1 MSSFFEGEIKMEL
14 TINNKVYQFGF
25 NIGFL
30 RNINKTI
37 TVDVDGMDGVK
48 RNVGLRYSVGLLLD
62 GDLETLVDVLD
73 LANKGQSTRLTK
85 QAIEEFIDNTDTDVD
100 EVFDNVIEGLKQ
112 ANATKKATL
121 ATIKA
126 IEKAQ
131 EQQEEK

>member
-85 QAIEEFIDNTDTDVD
+85 KAIEEFIDNTDTDVD

-121 ATIKA
+121 ATIEA

>member
-1 MSSFFEGEIKMEL
+1 MEL
-14 TINNKVYQFGF
+14 TINGNVYQFSF

-62 GDLETLVDVLD
+62 GDLETLVDVLE
-73 LANKGQSTRLTK
+73 LANKGQNPRLTK
-85 QAIEEFIDNTDTDVD
+85 KAIEDYIDNADTDVD
-100 EVFDNVIEGLKQ
+100 EVFDGVIEGLKQ
-112 ANATKKATL
+112 ANATKNATL
-121 ATIKA
+121 ATIEA

-131 EQQEEK
+131 AEQETK

>member
-1 MSSFFEGEIKMEL
+1 MEL
-14 TINNKVYQFGF
+14 TINGNVYQFSC

-62 GDLETLVDVLD
+62 GDLETLVDVLE
-73 LANKGQSTRLTK
+73 LANKGQNPRLTK
-85 QAIEEFIDNTDTDVD
+85 KAIEDYIDNSDTDVD
-100 EVFDNVIEGLKQ
+100 KVFYGVIEGLKQ

-121 ATIKA
+121 ATIEA

-131 EQQEEK
+131 AEQETK

>member
-1 MSSFFEGEIKMEL
+1 MEL
-14 TINNKVYQFGF
+14 TINGNVYQFSF

-62 GDLETLVDVLD
+62 GDLETLVDVLE

-85 QAIEEFIDNTDTDVD
+85 KAIEDYIDNADTDVD
-100 EVFDNVIEGLKQ
+100 EVFDSVIEGLKQ

-126 IEKAQ
+126 IKKAQ
-131 EQQEEK
+131 AEQETE

>member
-1 MSSFFEGEIKMEL
+1 MEL
-14 TINNKVYQFGF
+14 TINNNVYQFSF

-62 GDLETLVDVLD
+62 GDLETLVDVLEM
-73 LANKGQSTRLTK
+73 ANKGQSTRLTK
-85 QAIEEFIDNTDTDVD
+85 KAIEEFIDNTDTDVD
-100 EVFDNVIEGLKQ
+100 EVFDGVIEGLKQ

-121 ATIKA
+121 ATIEA

-131 EQQEEK
+131 AEQETK

>member
-1 MSSFFEGEIKMEL
+1 MEL
-14 TINNKVYQFGF
+14 TINGNVYQFSF

-30 RNINKTI
+30 RNINKTVA
-37 TVDVDGMDGVK
+37 VDVDGMDGVK

-62 GDLETLVDVLD
+62 GDLETLVDVLE

-85 QAIEEFIDNTDTDVD
+85 KAIEDYIDNADTDVD
-100 EVFDNVIEGLKQ
+100 EVFDGVIEGLKQ

-126 IEKAQ
+126 IKKAQ
-131 EQQEEK
+131 AEQETE

>member
-1 MSSFFEGEIKMEL
+1 MEL

-85 QAIEEFIDNTDTDVD
+85 KAIEEFIDNTDTDVD

-112 ANATKKATL
+112 ANATKKPTL
-121 ATIKA
+121 ATIEA

>member
-1 MSSFFEGEIKMEL
+1 MEL
-14 TINNKVYQFGF
+14 TINNNVYQFSF

-62 GDLETLVDVLD
+62 GDLETLVDVLE

-85 QAIEEFIDNTDTDVD
+85 KAIEDYIDNADTDVD
-100 EVFDNVIEGLKQ
+100 EVFDSVIEGLKQ

-126 IEKAQ
+126 IKKAQ
-131 EQQEEK
+131 AEQETE

>member
-1 MSSFFEGEIKMEL
+1 MEL

-121 ATIKA
+121 ATIEA

>member
-1 MSSFFEGEIKMEL
+1 MEL

-37 TVDVDGMDGVK
+37 TVDVNGMDGVK

-62 GDLETLVDVLD
+62 GDLEKLVDVLD

-85 QAIEEFIDNTDTDVD
+85 KEIEEFIDNTDTDVD

-121 ATIKA
+121 ATIEA

>member
-1 MSSFFEGEIKMEL
+1 MEL
-14 TINNKVYQFGF
+14 TINGNVYQFSF

-30 RNINKTI
+30 RLINKTI

-62 GDLETLVDVLD
+62 GDLETLVDVLE
-73 LANKGQSTRLTK
+73 LANKGQNPRLTK
-85 QAIEEFIDNTDTDVD
+85 KAIEDYIDDHETNVD
-100 EVFDNVIEGLKQ
+100 EVFDGVIEGLEQ

-121 ATIKA
+121 ATIEA

-131 EQQEEK
+131 EEQETK

>member
-1 MSSFFEGEIKMEL
+1 MEL
-14 TINNKVYQFGF
+14 TINGNVYQFSF

-62 GDLETLVDVLD
+62 GDLETLVDVLE

-85 QAIEEFIDNTDTDVD
+85 KAIEEFIDNTDTDVD
-100 EVFDNVIEGLKQ
+100 EVFDSVIEGLKQ

-121 ATIKA
+121 ATIEA

-131 EQQEEK
+131 AEQETK

>member
-1 MSSFFEGEIKMEL
+1 MEL
-14 TINNKVYQFGF
+14 TINDNVCQFSF

-30 RNINKTI
+30 RNINKTVA
-37 TVDVDGMDGVK
+37 VDVDGMDGVK

-62 GDLETLVDVLD
+62 GDLETLVDVLE

-85 QAIEEFIDNTDTDVD
+85 KAIEDYIDNADTDVD
-100 EVFDNVIEGLKQ
+100 EVFDSVIEGLKQ

-121 ATIKA
+121 ATIEA

-131 EQQEEK
+131 AEQETK

>member
-1 MSSFFEGEIKMEL
+1 MEL
-14 TINNKVYQFGF
+14 TINGSVYQFSF

-30 RNINKTI
+30 RNINKTT

-62 GDLETLVDVLD
+62 GDLETLVDVLE

-85 QAIEEFIDNTDTDVD
+85 KAIEDYIDNADTDVD
-100 EVFDNVIEGLKQ
+100 EVFDSVIEGLKQ

-121 ATIKA
+121 ATIEA

-131 EQQEEK
+131 AEQETK

>member
-1 MSSFFEGEIKMEL
+1 MEL
-14 TINNKVYQFGF
+14 TINGNVYPFSF

-73 LANKGQSTRLTK
+73 LANKGQNPRLTK
-85 QAIEEFIDNTDTDVD
+85 KAIEDYIDNTDTDVD
-100 EVFDNVIEGLKQ
+100 EVFDGVIEGLKQ

-121 ATIKA
+121 ATIEA
-126 IEKAQ
+126 IDKAQ
-131 EQQEEK
+131 AEQKTK

>member
-1 MSSFFEGEIKMEL
+1 MEL
-14 TINNKVYQFGF
+14 TINGNVYQFSF

-30 RNINKTI
+30 RNINKTVA
-37 TVDVDGMDGVK
+37 VDVDGMDGVK

-62 GDLETLVDVLD
+62 GDLETLVDVLE

-85 QAIEEFIDNTDTDVD
+85 KAIEDYIDNADTDVD
-100 EVFDNVIEGLKQ
+100 EVFDSVIEGLKQ

-126 IEKAQ
+126 IKKAQ
-131 EQQEEK
+131 AEQETE

>member
-1 MSSFFEGEIKMEL
+1 MEL

>member
-1 MSSFFEGEIKMEL
+1 MEL
-14 TINNKVYQFGF
+14 TINGNVYQFSF

-62 GDLETLVDVLD
+62 GDLETLVDVLE

-85 QAIEEFIDNTDTDVD
+85 KAIEDYIDNADTDVD
-100 EVFDNVIEGLKQ
+100 EVFDSVIEGLKQ

-121 ATIKA
+121 ATIEA
-126 IEKAQ
+126 IKKAQ
-131 EQQEEK
+131 SEPETK

>member
-1 MSSFFEGEIKMEL
+1 MEL
-14 TINNKVYQFGF
+14 TINGNVYQFSF

-62 GDLETLVDVLD
+62 GDLETLVDVLE

-85 QAIEEFIDNTDTDVD
+85 KAIEDYIDNADTDVD
-100 EVFDNVIEGLKQ
+100 EVFDSVIEGLKQ

-126 IEKAQ
+126 IKKAQ
-131 EQQEEK
+131 AEQETK

>member
-1 MSSFFEGEIKMEL
+1 MEL
-14 TINNKVYQFGF
+14 TINGNVYQFSF

-62 GDLETLVDVLD
+62 GDLETLVDVLE

-85 QAIEEFIDNTDTDVD
+85 KAIEDYIDNADTDVD
-100 EVFDNVIEGLKQ
+100 EVFDSVIEGLKQ

-126 IEKAQ
+126 IVKAQ
-131 EQQEEK
+131 EEQETK

>member
-1 MSSFFEGEIKMEL
+1 MEL
-14 TINNKVYQFGF
+14 TINGNVYQFSF

-62 GDLETLVDVLD
+62 GDLETLVDVLE

-85 QAIEEFIDNTDTDVD
+85 KAIEDYIDNADTDVD
-100 EVFDNVIEGLKQ
+100 EVFDSVIEGLKQ

-121 ATIKA
+121 ATIEA

-131 EQQEEK
+131 EEQETK

>member
-1 MSSFFEGEIKMEL
+1 MEL
-14 TINNKVYQFGF
+14 TINGSVYQFSF

-48 RNVGLRYSVGLLLD
+48 RNVGLRFSVGLLLD
-62 GDLETLVDVLD
+62 GDLETLVDVLE

-85 QAIEEFIDNTDTDVD
+85 KAIEDYIDNADTDVD
-100 EVFDNVIEGLKQ
+100 EVFDSVIEGLKQ

-121 ATIKA
+121 ATIEA

-131 EQQEEK
+131 AEQETK

>member
-1 MSSFFEGEIKMEL
+1 MEL
-14 TINNKVYQFGF
+14 TINGDVYQFSF

-62 GDLETLVDVLD
+62 GDLETLVDVLE

-85 QAIEEFIDNTDTDVD
+85 KAIEDHIDNADTDVD
-100 EVFDNVIEGLKQ
+100 EVFDSVIEGLKQ

-121 ATIKA
+121 ATIEA
-126 IEKAQ
+126 IKKAQ
-131 EQQEEK
+131 AEQETK

>member
-1 MSSFFEGEIKMEL
+1 MEL
-14 TINNKVYQFGF
+14 TINGNVCQFSF

-62 GDLETLVDVLD
+62 GDLETLVDVLE

-85 QAIEEFIDNTDTDVD
+85 KAIEDYIDNADTDVD
-100 EVFDNVIEGLKQ
+100 EVFDSVIEGLKQ

-126 IEKAQ
+126 IVKAQ
-131 EQQEEK
+131 AEQETK

>member
-1 MSSFFEGEIKMEL
+1 MEL
-14 TINNKVYQFGF
+14 VINGNVYQFSF

-37 TVDVDGMDGVK
+37 AVDVDGMDGVK

-62 GDLETLVDVLD
+62 GDLETLVDVLE

-85 QAIEEFIDNTDTDVD
+85 KAIEDYIDNADTDVD
-100 EVFDNVIEGLKQ
+100 EVFDSVIEGLKQ

-121 ATIKA
+121 ATIEA

-131 EQQEEK
+131 TEQETK

>member
-1 MSSFFEGEIKMEL
+1 MEL
-14 TINNKVYQFGF
+14 TINGNVYQFSF

-30 RNINKTI
+30 RNINKTVA
-37 TVDVDGMDGVK
+37 VDVDGMDGVK

-85 QAIEEFIDNTDTDVD
+85 KAIEDYIDNADTDVD
-100 EVFDNVIEGLKQ
+100 EVFDSVIEGLKQ

-121 ATIKA
+121 ATIEA

-131 EQQEEK
+131 AEQETK

>member
-1 MSSFFEGEIKMEL
+1 MEL
-14 TINNKVYQFGF
+14 TINGNVYQFSF

-30 RNINKTI
+30 RNINKTVA
-37 TVDVDGMDGVK
+37 VDVDGMDGVK

-62 GDLETLVDVLD
+62 GDLETLVDVLE

-85 QAIEEFIDNTDTDVD
+85 KAIEDYIDNADTDVD
-100 EVFDNVIEGLKQ
+100 EVFDGVIEGLKQ

-126 IEKAQ
+126 IKKAQ
-131 EQQEEK
+131 AEKETK

>member
-1 MSSFFEGEIKMEL
+1 MEL
-14 TINNKVYQFGF
+14 TINGNVCQFSF

-62 GDLETLVDVLD
+62 GDLETLVDVLE

-85 QAIEEFIDNTDTDVD
+85 KAIEDYIDNADTDVD
-100 EVFDNVIEGLKQ
+100 EVFDSVIEGLKQ

-126 IEKAQ
+126 IKKAQ
-131 EQQEEK
+131 AEQETE

>member
-1 MSSFFEGEIKMEL
+1 MEL
-14 TINNKVYQFGF
+14 TINGNVCQFSF

-62 GDLETLVDVLD
+62 GDLETLVDVLE

-85 QAIEEFIDNTDTDVD
+85 KAIEDYIDNADTDVD
-100 EVFDNVIEGLKQ
+100 EVFDSVIEGLKQ

-126 IEKAQ
+126 VVKAQ
-131 EQQEEK
+131 EKQEEK

>member
-1 MSSFFEGEIKMEL
+1 MEL

-37 TVDVDGMDGVK
+37 TVDVNGMDGVK

-62 GDLETLVDVLD
+62 GDLEKLVDVLD

-85 QAIEEFIDNTDTDVD
+85 KEIEEFIDNTDTDVD

-121 ATIKA
+121 ATIEA
-126 IEKAQ
+126 IKKAQ
-131 EQQEEK
+131 EQQKEK

>member
-1 MSSFFEGEIKMEL
+1 MEL
-14 TINNKVYQFGF
+14 TINGSVYQFSF

-62 GDLETLVDVLD
+62 GDLETLVDVLE

-85 QAIEEFIDNTDTDVD
+85 KAIEEFIDNADTDVD
-100 EVFDNVIEGLKQ
+100 EVFDDVIEGLKQ

-121 ATIKA
+121 ATIEA

-131 EQQEEK
+131 EKQETK

>member
-1 MSSFFEGEIKMEL
+1 MEL
-14 TINNKVYQFGF
+14 TINGSVYQFSF

-73 LANKGQSTRLTK
+73 LANKGQNPRLTK
-85 QAIEEFIDNTDTDVD
+85 KAIEEFIDNTDTDVD
-100 EVFDNVIEGLKQ
+100 EVFDSVIEGLKQ

-121 ATIKA
+121 ATIEA

-131 EQQEEK
+131 AEQETK

>member
-1 MSSFFEGEIKMEL
+1 MEL
-14 TINNKVYQFGF
+14 VINGNVYQFSF

-62 GDLETLVDVLD
+62 GDLETLVDVLE

-85 QAIEEFIDNTDTDVD
+85 KAIEDYIDNADTDVD
-100 EVFDNVIEGLKQ
+100 EVFDSVIEGLKQ

-121 ATIKA
+121 ATIEA

-131 EQQEEK
+131 AEQETK

>member
-1 MSSFFEGEIKMEL
+1 MEL

-131 EQQEEK
+131 KQQEEK

>member
-1 MSSFFEGEIKMEL
+1 MEL
-14 TINNKVYQFGF
+14 AINGSVYQFSF

-62 GDLETLVDVLD
+62 GDLETLVDVLE

-85 QAIEEFIDNTDTDVD
+85 KAIEDYIDNADTDVD
-100 EVFDNVIEGLKQ
+100 EVFDSVIEGLKQ

-121 ATIKA
+121 ATIEA

-131 EQQEEK
+131 AEQETK

>member
-1 MSSFFEGEIKMEL
+1 MEL
-14 TINNKVYQFGF
+14 TINGNVYQFSF

-37 TVDVDGMDGVK
+37 AVDVDGMDGVK

-62 GDLETLVDVLD
+62 GDLETLVDVLE

-85 QAIEEFIDNTDTDVD
+85 KAIEDYIDNADTDVD
-100 EVFDNVIEGLKQ
+100 EVFDSVIEGLKQ

-126 IEKAQ
+126 IVKAQ
-131 EQQEEK
+131 AEQETK